1 MTGLDWRDG
10 EVAYMLCNTPE
21 ELLSEW
27 DEPSLHYMDDIDDN
41 MRATIVRVVLTDD
54 DIATIESWLDA
65 ANDYADKYIG
75 VLKTKN
81 L

>member
-1 MTGLDWRDG
+1 
-10 EVAYMLCNTPE
+10 
-21 ELLSEW
+21 
-27 DEPSLHYMDDIDDN
+27 MDDIDDN

-54 DIATIESWLDA
+54 DIATIESWLKV
-65 ANDYADKYIG
+65 ANEYAESYIK